1 MNKSP
6 AGIQAFASR
15 CGWLLAA
22 TAGCW
27 LLFAGPAWWLAGGRA
42 LEGMTIAAVLCFVPG
57 CLVFLLEA
65 LVESLRSQ
73 TPMLILAGTVLR
85 MLFVLAG
92 LMVVRSVRPDLGFRE
107 FTVWLLVFYLAMLLV
122 ETWVVTR
129 SMPEAESVRSSH

>member
-1 MNKSP
+1 M
-6 AGIQAFASR
+6 ARR

-27 LLFAGPAWWLAGGRA
+27 LLLSGPAWWLAGRA
-42 LEGMTIAAVLCFVPG
+42 GVEGLTIAAVLCFVPG
-57 CLVFLLEA
+57 CLVFVLGA

-73 TPMLILAGTVLR
+73 TPMLVLAGSVLR

-92 LMVVRSVRPDLGFRE
+92 LMVVQSIRPDLGFRE

-122 ETWVVTR
+122 ETWVLTR
-129 SMPEAESVRSSH
+129 GMAETESVRRSH